1 MKQPDQFVQANN
13 IRLHYLDHRSDH
25 PSGAGGGPI
34 LILLPGLTANA
45 RCFDGLVRAGLSQRL
60 RVLALDLR
68 GRGLSD
74 KPATGYSMADHAA
87 DVIALLDALK
97 IERAVIGG
105 HSFGGLLTF
114 YLAANFSERVSKLVV
129 IDAAVKLV
137 NSQTRELIK
146 PSLDRLGQRS
156 PSWQSYIEAIKRAPY
171 FDGWWD
177 QAIESY
183 FRADVQFNEDGG
195 VQPRSRPENI
205 AEAMDRAQREDWDRH
220 LAAIK
225 QPALLLCAHGSYG
238 AAGAPPIVSPEQARA
253 TAAALADCRLV
264 ETSGNHFTML
274 YGAGAQRIVESIV
287 EFVNEG

>member
-1 MKQPDQFVQANN
+1 MEMNQFVQVNN
-13 IRLHYLDHRSDH
+13 IRLHYLDHRPDD
-25 PSGAGGGPI
+25 SGGAPI
-34 LILLPGLTANA
+34 LVLLPGLTANA
-45 RCFDGLVRAGLSQRL
+45 NCFDGLIEAGLSRRL

-74 KPATGYSMADHAA
+74 KPASGYSMADHAA
-87 DVIALLDALK
+87 DVIAMLDALE

-114 YLAANFSERVSKLVV
+114 YLAANFPDRFSKLVV

-156 PSWQSYIEAIKRAPY
+156 PSWESYIEAIKRAPY

-177 QAIESY
+177 RAIESY
-183 FRADVQFNEDGG
+183 FRADVQFNEDGS

-205 AEAMDRAQREDWDRH
+205 AEAIDKAQQEDWDTH
-220 LAAIK
+220 LDAIK

-238 AAGAPPIVSPEQARA
+238 PVGAPPIVSPEQARA
-253 TAAALADCRLV
+253 TAAALADCRHV
-264 ETSGNHFTML
+264 EAPGNHFTML
-274 YGAGAQRIVESIV
+274 YGSGALRIVESIV
-287 EFVNEG
+287 EFVSEG

>member
-1 MKQPDQFVQANN
+1 MKRMDQFVQVNN
-13 IRLHYLDHRSDH
+13 IRLHYIDHHHDHRVV
-25 PSGAGGGPI
+25 GPT

-45 RCFDGLVRAGLSQRL
+45 HCFDGLIQAGLSQRL
-60 RVLALDLR
+60 RVLTLDLR

-74 KPATGYSMADHAA
+74 KPAAGYSMADHAA
-87 DVIALLDALK
+87 DVIALLDALE
-97 IERAVIGG
+97 IERVVIGG

-114 YLAANFSERVSKLVV
+114 YLAANFPERVSKLVV

-156 PSWQSYIEAIKRAPY
+156 PSWKTYIEAIKRAPY

-177 QAIESY
+177 RAIESY
-183 FRADVQFNEDGG
+183 FRADVQFNEDGS

-205 AEAMDRAQREDWDRH
+205 AEAIDKAQREDWDSH

-225 QPALLLCAHGSYG
+225 QPVLLLCAHGGYG
-238 AAGAPPIVSPEQARA
+238 PPGTPPIVSPEQARA
-253 TAAALADCRLV
+253 TAEALPRCRYV
-264 ETSGNHFTML
+264 EAPGNHFTML
-274 YGAGAQRIVESIV
+274 YGVGAQRAVESII
-287 EFVNEG
+287 EFVS